1 MRIRVLSDLHLE
13 FGAIELPPA
22 QADVV
27 VLAGDIGLGD
37 RGLEWGRKTF
47 LGVPVL
53 YVPGNHEYY
62 GNALPRLLDLLKTGS
77 GFDVRV
83 LDGEEFRMGDV
94 TFLGCTL
101 WTDFRLDG
109 DPRAAMLA
117 AARGM
122 TDYRRIRVSPTYRK
136 LRPQDTAGLHRKA
149 RGWLETRLREGHG
162 RKTVVVTHHA
172 PSQRSLDSVDGDGR
186 EEGDGRLAPAYA
198 SNLEALIE
206 ETAPALWIHGHH
218 HRKRDFRIGETRV
231 IANPRGYPGEVS
243 GFEPGLVVEV

>member
-13 FGAIELPPA
+13 FGAVELPPA
-22 QADVV
+22 PADVV

-47 LGVPVL
+47 YGVPVL

-62 GNALPRLLDLLKTGS
+62 GNALPHLLDLLKIAS
-77 GFDVRV
+77 GCDVRV

-101 WTDFRLDG
+101 WTDFQLDG
-109 DPRAAMLA
+109 DPRRAMLA

-122 TDYRRIRVSPTYRK
+122 TDYRRIQVSPTYRK

-149 RGWLETRLREGHG
+149 RGWLETRLREGRG

-172 PSQRSLDSVDGDGR
+172 PSGKSLESV
-186 EEGDGRLAPAYA
+186 EGDGRLNPAYA
-198 SNLEALIE
+198 SNLESLIE
-206 ETAPALWIHGHH
+206 ETSPALWIHGHH

-231 IANPRGYPGEVS
+231 IANPRGYPGEES
-243 GFEPGLVVEV
+243 GFEPGLVIEV